1 MTNHEMMSAALK
13 SYRGQTLQTSEIR
26 KIVVSKFPK
35 FNTGSLLP
43 NDHALGNKQPC
54 SCAGT
59 KSRIFDRV
67 ERGQYLVR

>member
-13 SYRGQTLQTSEIR
+13 SYRGKTLATSEIR
-26 KIVVSKFPK
+26 KIILGAYPE
-35 FNTGSLLP
+35 FNTGSMLP
-43 NDHALGNKQPC
+43 NDHALGNKSPC
-54 SCAGT
+54 GCAGT